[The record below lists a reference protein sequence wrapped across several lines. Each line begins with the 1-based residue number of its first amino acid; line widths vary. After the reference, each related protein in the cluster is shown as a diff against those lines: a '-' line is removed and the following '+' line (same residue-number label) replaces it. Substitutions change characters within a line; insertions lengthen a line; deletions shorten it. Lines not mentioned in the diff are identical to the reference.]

1 MARGKKSTAR
11 FSNPDTKH
19 LGEEPLFDESLG
31 TEWEGRDVE
40 TIKALNWYNYF
51 ASKKDLI
58 PDMYDYAKTVLK
70 LKKSDLF
77 SFKSGAAAWAHSTIG
92 ALIRMEQ
99 RGYVLDKNQKQK
111 IKESIISV
119 ITKGRSS
126 SIEDEKKETQKK
138 KTNAVTLTIQDRL
151 RLKVS
156 ATILEDIRVL
166 EDDLVAGKDGKDFD
180 AYKLM
185 QTHQLP
191 AMACSYALPWI
202 TNLRD
207 QYDDALTR
215 SCDQAVEAY
224 KNVNKKQLKERVK
237 ILNKILED
245 VKRYQANSKVVRKT
259 RAKKPV
265 LATKQVSKMKF
276 LKDSTEFKLVSIN
289 PASIVGS
296 ARLFVFNVKTR
307 VLTEYVGSGS
317 EGLSVK
323 GTTIQGWD
331 QDRSRSKK
339 LRKPE
344 ELLPTVLSKTG
355 RQIDNGM
362 KKLTTKDSSPN
373 GRINNDTI
381 LLRVLNV

>member
-1 MARGKKSTAR
+1 MAKVKQPKAR
-11 FSNPDTKH
+11 FSNPDMKH
-19 LGEEPLFDESLG
+19 LGEEPLFDASQG
-31 TEWEGRDVE
+31 SEWDGRSAE
-40 TIKALNWYNYF
+40 TMKALNWYNYF
-51 ASKKDLI
+51 TSKKDLI
-58 PDMYDYAKTVLK
+58 PDMYEYARTVLK

-99 RGYVLDKNQKQK
+99 RGYVLDEQQKQQ
-111 IKESIISV
+111 IKESILKV
-119 ITKGRSS
+119 VEQGRSS
-126 SIEDEKKETQKK
+126 ANNTKEPEKKKS
-138 KTNAVTLTIQDRL
+138 AVTLTIQDRL

-166 EDDLVAGKDGKDFD
+166 EDDLAAGKEIKDFD

-185 QTHQLP
+185 QAHQLP

-207 QYDDALTR
+207 QYDDALTK
-215 SCDQAVEAY
+215 SCDQAVESY
-224 KNVNKKQLKERVK
+224 RHVTKKELKERVK
-237 ILNKILED
+237 ILNKILDD
-245 VKRYQANSKVVRKT
+245 VKRYQANSKTVRKT

-265 LATKQVSKMKF
+265 LATKQVSKLKY
-276 LKDSTEFKLVSIN
+276 LKDSPEFKLVSIN

-307 VLTEYVGSGS
+307 VLAEYVSAGS

-331 QDRSRSKK
+331 DKNSISKK

-344 ELLPTVLSKTG
+344 EMLPVVLSKTA

-362 KKLTTKDSSPN
+362 KKLTTKDSVPN
-373 GRINNDTI
+373 GRINTDTI
-381 LLRVLNV
+381 LLRVLNA